1 MCCTKNGGLT
11 QSLNRVFGKITTKGD
26 SMKKTRFTEP
36 QIVSILRELEAGM
49 PVAELSRKHGVS
61 DATIYNW
68 RTKFG
73 GMKES
78 ELRKLKQLE
87 EENRRLKHMYAEL
100 SIDHRILKDIV
111 EKKL

>member
-1 MCCTKNGGLT
+1 
-11 QSLNRVFGKITTKGD
+11 
-26 SMKKTRFTEP
+26 MKKTRFTEN
-36 QIVSILRELEAGM
+36 QIVSVLNELEAGI
-49 PVAELSRKHGVS
+49 PVVELSRKYGVS

-73 GMKES
+73 GMNES
-78 ELRKLKQLE
+78 DLKRLKQLE

>member
-1 MCCTKNGGLT
+1 
-11 QSLNRVFGKITTKGD
+11 
-26 SMKKTRFTEP
+26 MKKTRFTEN
-36 QIVSILRELEAGM
+36 QIVAILNELEAGM
-49 PVAELSRKHGVS
+49 PVSELSRKHGVS

-68 RTKFG
+68 RAKFS
-73 GMKES
+73 GMTES
-78 ELRKLKQLE
+78 DLRRLKQLE